1 LGQAWHWRKV
11 RAVVRVAQ
19 VQVEPARAAREL
31 ARVAVAVLL
40 RHRAKEA
47 QA

>member
-11 RAVVRVAQ
+11 RAVVR